1 MLYAKRK
8 KKIKLPNRDGYNAS
22 LEQED
27 KNTYLFVTNAP
38 FIRLSEKD
46 NEELSFIDPSG
57 GPMLSVGDSMD
68 IGTIVSIKSSKDGYL
83 ITIK

>member
-1 MLYAKRK
+1 MEE
-8 KKIKLPNRDGYNAS
+8 IKLFNRDGYS
-22 LEQED
+22 VSIKQRD
-27 KNTYLFVTNAP
+27 KDTYLFVTNAP